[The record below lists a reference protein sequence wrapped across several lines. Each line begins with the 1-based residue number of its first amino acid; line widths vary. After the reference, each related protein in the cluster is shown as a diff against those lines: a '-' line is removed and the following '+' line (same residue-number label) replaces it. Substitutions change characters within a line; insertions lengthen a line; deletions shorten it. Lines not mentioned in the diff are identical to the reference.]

1 MLFFWLMTLLLLF
14 TFGVPDSTR
23 LLDQGIPEEPSDLKV
38 VKLPKGAEIRYREP
52 GLCETTPGVKSYSG
66 YISLNA
72 TTNMFFWFFEA
83 RTNPQDAP
91 ITVWLNGGPGADS
104 LLGLFQGNGPCSID
118 KELNEVYNKNSWNN
132 HSNMLYLSQPL
143 GVGFS
148 YQKKKLG
155 CYDKEAKKWRDCP
168 HPNGRRADIDP
179 YAYDTTEK
187 AAVTAWEVVQAFFAG
202 LPQLS
207 PSIPKDDVEFHMW
220 GESYAGHYSTLF
232 YRYFHEQNLAIAN
245 GTAKGT
251 RLNLGTLGIMSGL
264 IDAKIQS
271 KWYYEFPVNNTY
283 GIKAVNDTIYT
294 FTKQAYEFPNG
305 CRDAI
310 EACEQAD
317 RSDQHGRC
325 SSALSI
331 CRGLVRGGY
340 ESFSGRSVYD
350 MRCQTPCPDR
360 PPTLIP
366 YLNRARIQRA
376 LGVDL
381 NYTTA
386 ENSIVAR
393 GFGDSGDFAYPD
405 FRAAL
410 EDVLGYGTRVVLVH
424 GDADFTCN
432 WRGGDEVARSL
443 RWGGGKEG
451 LFRAAREDELVV
463 NGRARGAVWEGG
475 GLAFVRVDASGHQ
488 VSYFQP
494 EVAQT
499 VFARC
504 VAAQRVSDGGKS

>member
-1 MLFFWLMTLLLLF
+1 M
-14 TFGVPDSTR
+14 P
-23 LLDQGIPEEPSDLKV
+23 
-38 VKLPKGAEIRYREP
+38 
-52 GLCETTPGVKSYSG
+52 
-66 YISLNA
+66 
-72 TTNMFFWFFEA
+72 
-83 RTNPQDAP
+83 
-91 ITVWLNGGPGADS
+91 
-104 LLGLFQGNGPCSID
+104 GNGPCSID

-283 GIKAVNDTIYT
+283 GIKAVSD
-294 FTKQAYEFPNG
+294 K
-305 CRDAI
+305 
-310 EACEQAD
+310 
-317 RSDQHGRC
+317 SDQEGLLLAKLTRYAGQRHHLHLHEASLRIPQRLPRRHRSVRASRSLRPTRPRARKSSPHVPSTNPTNPLQC